1 MLVNNNAL
9 KYETPYNGMFDVTQ
23 CCNNGKVTLQCGTVK
38 NRYNIHHINPY
49 KTDTNVE
56 YTKC

>member
-23 CCNNGKVTLQCGTVK
+23 CCNNGKVTL
-38 NRYNIHHINPY
+38 
-49 KTDTNVE
+49 
-56 YTKC
+56 